1 MKKKLGF
8 KKVDNQPKTEKEKV
22 EQRRAEVLA
31 KGRKFKYP
39 IQYEKH
45 KIVIITIII
54 ATIALVL
61 LTVFAWA
68 DFYKIQDTGDI
79 TYRVSKVLPLY
90 VADVDGEKVRFSD
103 YLMFFR
109 SSMKAVEQQSGKL
122 GSDSDA
128 EYVRDN
134 YKRSS
139 LDNAEKFTFALKLSK
154 ELDIEVSQDEINAKF
169 DDYRKV
175 GGADR
180 SEAAFLKVISDN
192 FGLSKD
198 EYLRQI
204 YLSLIKEKVEESID
218 ENAVKIAEKVEK
230 LLKQNGGDYKAVGD
244 ELGKDVII
252 EETGGLVDN
261 KNIDGGRAN
270 IAASLD
276 NGEQSGKFISNNG
289 DGFYF
294 VKLISKTETQVNY
307 ISIKVPFTEFEKR
320 FSEIKDSGRITEYIQ
335 LSQSEE
341 D

>member
-8 KKVDNQPKTEKEKV
+8 KKKTEEQPRTEKEKV

-31 KGRKFKYP
+31 QGRKFKYP

-45 KIVIITIII
+45 KIVIITIAI
-54 ATIALVL
+54 ATVAAVS
-61 LTVFAWA
+61 LTIFTWA

-79 TYRVSKVLPLY
+79 TYRVSRVLPIY

-103 YLMFFR
+103 YLMLFR

-122 GSDSDA
+122 GSDDDA
-128 EYVRDN
+128 EYVRDR
-134 YKRSS
+134 YKVES
-139 LDNAEKFTFALKLSK
+139 LNNAEKYTYAIKLGK
-154 ELDIEVSQDEINAKF
+154 ELGIEVSQEEMNTKF

-175 GGADR
+175 GGTDR

-204 YLSLIKEKVEESID
+204 YLSLMKEKVEENID
-218 ENAVKIAEKVEK
+218 ENAVKVAEKVES
-230 LLKQNGGDYKAVGD
+230 LLKQNGGDYKAVG
-244 ELGKDVII
+244 ESLGGSVVI

-270 IAASLD
+270 IAASMKE
-276 NGEQSGKFISNNG
+276 GEQSGRFVSNNG
-289 DGFYF
+289 DGYYF
-294 VKLISKTETQVNY
+294 VKLLSKTETKVNY

-320 FSEIKDSGRITEYIQ
+320 FSETKDSGKITEYIKIGE
-335 LSQSEE
+335 SEE
-341 D
+341 